1 MNAHSS
7 DENEPV
13 AVIGLGCRFPGAE
26 GPVAFWHLLERR
38 IDAVGTLGAE
48 RARDRAS
55 AGEHDVRGGFL
66 EHVDRFD
73 ARFFGISPREA
84 ERLDPQQRL
93 LLEVTWEALE
103 DAGLVVTRL
112 DGSATGVFVGMWIN
126 DYEARMFTE
135 SGRTDFHMTT
145 GSGRYTAS
153 GRLSHLLGLRGPSV
167 TVDTACSSSLVAV
180 HLACQSLWS
189 GEATLAIAAGVNV
202 ILQPHITTAYSQ
214 AGMLSADGRCKF
226 GDARADGYVRSEG
239 VGVVVLKPLSHARR
253 DRDPIHAVVLGS
265 AVNNDGHTGGSLGT
279 PGRAGQEDLL
289 RSAYR
294 RARVRPAAVGYV
306 EAHGTG
312 TRAGDPVEL
321 AALGAVLGEG
331 RPAGRPCLV
340 GSVKSNIGHTEGA
353 AGIAGLIKV
362 ALCLEHRTIPP
373 SLHCETPTSEV
384 AWGEL
389 NLMIAGGVTRWPE
402 GKRPL
407 AGVSAFGIGGTNAH
421 VVLAAHD
428 TAVSSGA
435 GLADDTETLLT
446 VSARSAEAL
455 REQAR
460 RYSEYL
466 AGPVCPPLGDV
477 AFTAAVR
484 RTHHEHRLAVVGR
497 DRREIA
503 DRLDAY
509 LGSGAAPGLVQARD
523 AHRARVAFVFPGQGA
538 QWLGMGRRLLETE
551 PAFRGALERCDSAI
565 AVFTGW
571 SLLDELTAGE
581 RSRLDRID
589 VVQPALFGI
598 QVALAELWGAWGVV
612 PSAVVGHS
620 MGEVAAAH
628 IAGAL
633 PLDDAARIICV
644 RSRLLRGISGRGA
657 MAVVELSPDE
667 AGARL
672 RGREDRLSIAVCN
685 SDRSTVIAGDVT
697 DLEVLLGQLERDGV
711 FCRRVKVD
719 VASHSPQVDPLKDDL
734 LRALEGI
741 RPAPT
746 RIPMYSTVTGEP
758 IDGTR
763 LDPGYWMR
771 NLRETVQFS
780 SAVRRLLADGC
791 DAFVEISPHPV
802 LLPAIEQTI
811 PADRPAPCLPSMRR
825 DESERA
831 VMLESLGALHA
842 HGYPVEWTRL
852 QRAERCVSLPPYP
865 WQRERFWYPIV
876 AAGRRRPAVAGA
888 HPLLDEHVVA
898 STDPGTHY
906 WQGTLDPERTPWLLE
921 HRVQGVPVLP
931 MSAMVEMVLRGADG
945 VFGDQ
950 RCRVEDLRLESPLV
964 TSEAGPSLVQLVVSA
979 GLPGSASFRLAS
991 RGAGSEGADPWVVHA
1006 MGTFRTVEPAADAS
1020 RSLPNLDPDG
1030 DMLSGER
1037 HYEAMRRR
1045 GLDYGPA
1052 FRGVDAVGRQGA
1064 GVVARLRATDPVR
1077 EEHDLYAI
1085 HPALLDACFQGAV
1098 TALDGT
1104 TAPPSATYVP
1114 TAVDRFTLLRRP
1126 AGDEELWCRVSA
1138 GAFAEGEDVV
1148 ADVEV
1153 VDRAGRLVVEATGV
1167 RLAPL
1172 ARRAGP
1178 DLDRCL
1184 FEVVWQRATTV
1195 SSARESTGA
1204 TWLILADRGGVAER
1218 LAARLAALGARYAL
1232 VDPSDDGPAA
1242 VGAARAIESARPE
1255 EPIRGV
1261 IYLRGLDDAP
1271 LDGAARSAERIA
1283 EARAVR
1289 DLVDLVRAVVR
1300 REASEPPRLVVVTAG
1315 ARDVAADE
1323 GRVRVEQA
1331 PLWGL
1336 GAVIATEHPEL
1347 RCARVDLSAEPRAEE
1362 IEGLARECEATDG
1375 AEQVAL
1381 RGRDRYV
1388 ARLVAASFDCEE
1400 HRREESLGAAGDT
1413 PFRVRASSVA
1423 TLDGLRLYA
1432 LPRRPPTPGQVEI
1445 EVRAA
1450 GLNFR
1455 DVMSALGSLPGHPGG
1470 VGPIGME
1477 CAGRVVEVGA
1487 GVAGLGRG
1495 DEVVAIAF
1503 DCLGTHAL
1511 ADARL
1516 VVRKPAGLSHEIAA
1530 TLPIAFATAWLALH
1544 RLAGL
1549 GSGDRVLIHAA
1560 AGGVGLAAVQ
1570 IARRAG
1576 AEVFATAGS
1585 RPKHDYLHALGVE
1598 HVLDS
1603 RSLSFVK
1610 DVLALTRGAGVDIV
1624 LNSLAGEAIG
1634 AGLSILAPYGRFVEI
1649 GRRDIYRN
1657 APMGLAPFR
1666 GNLSYSALD
1675 LERMC
1680 HERPEV
1686 LGALLEDLMRRVAD
1700 GELEP
1705 LPVRVFPIA
1714 QVTDAFRYMAE
1725 ARHIGKIALSLSPDD
1740 VRMAPVVPS
1749 PVGIRPDAAYLITG
1763 GLGALG
1769 LTMAGALV
1777 NSGARHVALVG
1788 RRPPGEVARGA
1799 IAELESKGAR
1809 VLAIQTDVAGPEQV
1823 ERALAEV
1830 RRRLPPLRGVIHA
1843 AGVLDDA
1850 TLLQMTGEQI
1860 RAVMAPKAAGAW
1872 ALHAATEGDPLD
1884 FFVMFSSASALLG
1897 LAGQANYA
1905 AANAFQDALARH
1917 RRQLGRP
1924 ALSIGWGP
1932 WAEVGLAA
1940 DRSDRGGRLEAMGL
1954 GSLTRGQGVEAFRRL
1969 LGDTRAYVAV
1979 MALDVEAWCGG
1990 QAGPANPLLDRLRT
2004 SGERGPVPGASA
2016 GGLLEALRAAPPAG
2030 RQARLL
2036 EHVRGRVARILR
2048 LDPSHVDRD
2057 APLKSLGLDS
2067 LMTLELRNR
2076 LEADLGLR
2084 LSATL
2089 VWNYP
2094 TVSALAAHLA
2104 QALGLEAA
2112 AEAPAT
2118 DRDLSSVPVAT
2129 RLDEELER
2137 VSRLLA
2143 TPPEAHGG

>member
-1 MNAHSS
+1 MNAHS
-7 DENEPV
+7 DHEDEPV
-13 AVIGLGCRFPGAE
+13 AVIGLGCRFPAAE
-26 GPVAFWHLLERR
+26 GPTAFWHLLERR
-38 IDAVGTLGAE
+38 VDAVGTLGPE
-48 RARDRAS
+48 RARARAI
-55 AGEHDVRGGFL
+55 AGGHDLRGGFL
-66 EHVDRFD
+66 DHVDRFD

-103 DAGLVVTRL
+103 DGGLVVTRL
-112 DGSATGVFVGMWIN
+112 DGSVTGVFVGMWIN
-126 DYEARMFTE
+126 DYESRMFAE
-135 SGRTDFHMTT
+135 SARADFHMTT

-180 HLACQSLWS
+180 HLACQSLRS
-189 GEATLAIAAGVNV
+189 GETSLAIAAGVNV

-253 DRDPIHAVVLGS
+253 DRDPIHALILGS

-279 PGRAGQEDLL
+279 PGRDGQEDLL
-289 RSAYR
+289 RTAYR

-331 RPAGRPCLV
+331 RPAHRPCLV
-340 GSVKSNIGHTEGA
+340 GSVKTNIGHTEGA
-353 AGIAGLIKV
+353 AGVAGLIKV
-362 ALCLEHRTIPP
+362 ALSLEHRTIPA
-373 SLHCETPTSEV
+373 SLHCEAPTAEV
-384 AWGEL
+384 AWSEL
-389 NLMIAGGVTRWPE
+389 NLAIPGEATRWPE
-402 GKRPL
+402 GERPL
-407 AGVSAFGIGGTNAH
+407 AGVSSFGIGGTNAH
-421 VVLAAHD
+421 VVLAAHE
-428 TAVSSGA
+428 TEAYSA
-435 GLADDTETLLT
+435 GGPAGETETLLT
-446 VSARSAEAL
+446 LSARSPEAL
-455 REQAR
+455 GEQAR

-466 AGPVCPPLGDV
+466 AGPAGPPLRDV

-484 RTHHEHRLAVVGR
+484 RTHHGHRLAVVGR

-503 DRLDAY
+503 ARLDAY
-509 LGSGAAPGLVQARD
+509 LESGAAPGLVQGRD
-523 AHRARVAFVFPGQGA
+523 EHRSRVVFVFPGQGS
-538 QWLGMGRRLLETE
+538 QWIGMGRRLLETE
-551 PAFRGALERCDSAI
+551 PAFRAALERCDSAI
-565 AVFTGW
+565 ARAAGW
-571 SLLDELTAGE
+571 SLLDELAAGDA
-581 RSRLDRID
+581 SRLDRID
-589 VVQPALFGI
+589 VVQPALFAI
-598 QVALAELWGAWGVV
+598 QVALAELWRAWGIV
-612 PSAVVGHS
+612 PTAVVGHS

-628 IAGAL
+628 VAGAL
-633 PLDDAARIICV
+633 TLDDAARIICV

-657 MAVVELSPDE
+657 MAVVELSPEE
-667 AGARL
+667 AAGRL
-672 RGREDRLSIAVCN
+672 RGREGRLSIAVCN
-685 SDRSTVIAGDVT
+685 SDRSTVIAGEVD
-697 DLEVLLGQLERDGV
+697 DLEALLGELGRDGV

-734 LRALEGI
+734 VGALAGI
-741 RPAPT
+741 EPGPT
-746 RIPMYSTVTGEP
+746 RIPMYSTVTGAP

-780 SAVRRLLADGC
+780 AAIRRLLSDGG

-802 LLPAIEQTI
+802 LLPAIEQTV
-811 PADRPAPCLPSMRR
+811 PAEHPTLCVPSMRR
-825 DESERA
+825 EESERA

-842 HGYPVEWTRL
+842 HGYPVDWSRL
-852 QRAERCVSLPPYP
+852 YPGARCAALPPYP
-865 WQRERFWYPIV
+865 WQRERFWYPIALGGSRR
-876 AAGRRRPAVAGA
+876 AAAEGA
-888 HPLLDEHVVA
+888 HPLLDEHLVS

-906 WQGTLDPERTPWLLE
+906 WQGTVDSARAPWLLE

-931 MSAMVEMVLRGADG
+931 MSAMVEMALRGAAV
-945 VFGDQ
+945 VFGGQ
-950 RCRVEDLRLESPLV
+950 RCRVEDLRLENPLV
-964 TSEAGPSLVQLVVSA
+964 TSEEGQALVQLVVSTA
-979 GLPGSASFRLAS
+979 LPGSATFRLAS
-991 RGAGSEGADPWVVHA
+991 RDSGSGAAAAAWVLHA
-1006 MGTFRTVEPAADAS
+1006 TGTLRTVEADAAL
-1020 RSLPNLDPDG
+1020 RPVPDRG
-1030 DMLSGER
+1030 AGADMVPGER

-1052 FRGVDAVGRQGA
+1052 FRGVDAVGRHGA
-1064 GVVARLRATDPVR
+1064 AVVARLRATDPVR
-1077 EEHDLYAI
+1077 EEGGLYAI

-1104 TAPPSATYVP
+1104 PADPSATYVP
-1114 TAVDRFTLLRRP
+1114 TAVDRFTLHGRP
-1126 AGDEELWCRVSA
+1126 AGEETLWCRVSA
-1138 GAFAEGEDVV
+1138 RASAEGEEVV

-1153 VDRAGRLVVEATGV
+1153 VDHAGRVVVEATGV
-1167 RLAPL
+1167 HLAPL
-1172 ARRAGP
+1172 AGRGGRG
-1178 DLDRCL
+1178 LDRRL
-1184 FEVVWQRATTV
+1184 FEVAWQQV
-1195 SSARESTGA
+1195 SVALSGRGSTGA
-1204 TWLILADRGGVAER
+1204 TWLILADRRGVAER
-1218 LAARLAALGARYAL
+1218 LAERLAALGARCSV
-1232 VDPSDDGPAA
+1232 VDPGDDGPAA
-1242 VGAARAIESARPE
+1242 AASARPE
-1255 EPIRGV
+1255 GSAAGV
-1261 IYLRGLDDAP
+1261 IYLRGLDGAP
-1271 LDGAARSAERIA
+1271 LDGAARPAEQIA
-1283 EARAVR
+1283 EAWAVC
-1289 DLVDLVRAVVR
+1289 DLVDLVKAVVG
-1300 REASEPPRLVVVTAG
+1300 REASERPRLIIVTAG
-1315 ARDVAADE
+1315 AQGVADE
-1323 GRVRVEQA
+1323 GGRVSVEQA

-1336 GAVIATEHPEL
+1336 GAVIASEHPDL
-1347 RCARVDLSAEPRAEE
+1347 RCTRVDLSAEPDADE
-1362 IEGLARECEATDG
+1362 IEGLARECEAAGG

-1388 ARLVAASFDCEE
+1388 ARLVEVSLAGEE
-1400 HRREESLGAAGDT
+1400 REPLLAPAGET

-1423 TLDGLRLYA
+1423 TLDGLRLHA
-1432 LPRRPPTPGQVEI
+1432 SPRRAPARGQVEI
-1445 EVRAA
+1445 EVRAV

-1455 DVMSALGSLPGHPGG
+1455 DVMSALGSLPGHPDGI
-1470 VGPIGME
+1470 GPIGIE

-1487 GVAGLGRG
+1487 GVTELGRG

-1503 DCLGTHAL
+1503 DCLGTHAI

-1516 VVRKPAGLSHEIAA
+1516 VVRKPAALSPEIAA
-1530 TLPIAFATAWLALH
+1530 TVPIAFATAWLALH

-1549 GSGDRVLIHAA
+1549 GSGERVLIHAA

-1585 RPKHDYLHALGVE
+1585 RPKHDYLHRLGVE

-1603 RSLSFVK
+1603 RSLSFAK
-1610 DVLALTRGAGVDIV
+1610 DVMALTRGAGVDVV
-1624 LNSLAGEAIG
+1624 LNSLAGEAIA
-1634 AGLSILAPYGRFVEI
+1634 AGLAILAPYGRFVEI

-1686 LGALLEDLMRRVAD
+1686 VGALLRDLMRRVAD

-1705 LPVRVFPIA
+1705 LPVRAFPIS

-1725 ARHIGKIALSLSPDD
+1725 ARHIGKIALSLAPDD
-1740 VRMAPVVPS
+1740 VRVAPVVPA
-1749 PVGIRPDAAYLITG
+1749 PAAIRPDATYLITG

-1777 NSGARHVALVG
+1777 DWGARHLALVG
-1788 RRPPGEVARGA
+1788 RREPGAAVRGA
-1799 IAELESKGAR
+1799 IAALESKGAH
-1809 VLAIQTDVAGPEQV
+1809 VLTIQADVAEPGQV

-1830 RRRLPPLRGVIHA
+1830 RHRMPPLRGVIHA

-1850 TLLQMTGEQI
+1850 TLLQMTGGQI

-1872 ALHAATEGDPLD
+1872 ALHAATERDPLD
-1884 FFVMFSSASALLG
+1884 VFVMFSSASALLG

-1905 AANAFQDALARH
+1905 AANTFQDALARH
-1917 RRQLGRP
+1917 RRRLGRP

-1932 WAEVGLAA
+1932 WAEVGMAA
-1940 DRSDRGGRLEAMGL
+1940 DRSDRGGRLAALGL
-1954 GSLTRGQGVEAFRRL
+1954 GSLTRGEGVEAFRRL
-1969 LGDTRAYVAV
+1969 LGGPREHVAV
-1979 MALDVEAWCGG
+1979 MALDVEAWCGA
-1990 QAGPANPLLDRLRT
+1990 QAGPANPLLDRLRA
-2004 SGERGPVPGASA
+2004 SGERGSLPGAPA
-2016 GGLLEALRAAPPAG
+2016 GGLLDALRAAPAAT
-2030 RQARLL
+2030 RQPMLL

-2048 LDPSHVDRD
+2048 LELSHVDRD

-2094 TVSALAAHLA
+2094 TVAALAGHLA
-2104 QALGLEAA
+2104 EALRLEAPDA
-2112 AEAPAT
+2112 AASIPAG
-2118 DRDLSSVPVAT
+2118 DHDLSSVPVAV

-2143 TPPEAHGG
+2143 TPPEAHGE